1 MITIK
6 ERYVNTIYTIEYAN
20 EYEANQELFDEG
32 IIILKNRLKNNNF
45 SEFNIEEREILE
57 SVFEKINIRE

>member
-32 IIILKNRLKNNNF
+32 IIILKNRLKNNDF

-57 SVFEKINIRE
+57 SVFEKINI